1 MRKESGQHRGN
12 ENYTC
17 LILTAYT
24 RVIHN
29 DVFMNALG
37 KEEGR
42 AIRTAVLE
50 L

>member
-1 MRKESGQHRGN
+1 MDNIEETK
-12 ENYTC
+12 T
-17 LILTAYT
+17 T
-24 RVIHN
+24 RLDLNSIHKVIHN

-42 AIRTAVLE
+42 ASRTAVLE